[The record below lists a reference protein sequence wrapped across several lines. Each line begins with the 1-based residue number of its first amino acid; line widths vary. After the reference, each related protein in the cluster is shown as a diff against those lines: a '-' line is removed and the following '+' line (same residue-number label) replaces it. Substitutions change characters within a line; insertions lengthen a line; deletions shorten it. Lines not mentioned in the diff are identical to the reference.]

1 MAVGEWVAVGEQ
13 LCLAI
18 YGSERHVTKRKK
30 KKKSAAV
37 MKLVGSCTM
46 GWITSLPRALISC
59 WQVAQTCSE
68 ANEATSATEC
78 TN

>member
-30 KKKSAAV
+30 KKVYCSDETGW
-37 MKLVGSCTM
+37 KLHNGLDY
-46 GWITSLPRALISC
+46 IP
-59 WQVAQTCSE
+59 AQSPHFVL
-68 ANEATSATEC
+68 ASSSNMFRG
-78 TN
+78 